1 MIGNSKRLS
10 ILVVN
15 LAALFALLL
24 PGCGNK
30 GPKLA
35 TVKGFINYKG
45 KPVPQGSIMFQ
56 PADGPAATAEIKEG
70 NFVLKTFRDGDGA
83 VLGKHKV
90 TIISL
95 PDQSGLL
102 PENRNPLPE
111 PLVPFDYSFPDKS
124 GLNAVVEDRP
134 NVINFDLK

>member
-1 MIGNSKRLS
+1 MIGTPKRLGF
-10 ILVVN
+10 LVTSM
-15 LAALFALLL
+15 AALLALFLG
-24 PGCGNK
+24 GCGDK

-35 TVKGFINYKG
+35 PVKGAITYKG

-56 PADGPAATAEIKEG
+56 PDEGPAATAEIQDG
-70 NFVLKTFRDGDGA
+70 NFTLKTFKDGDGA

-90 TIISL
+90 TVISL

-102 PENRNPLPE
+102 PENRNPLPT

-124 GLNAVVEDRP
+124 GLTAVVENKP